1 MIPKANAVASD
12 FSARTRDAALDM
24 PVALPVARVTSHS
37 SAVSPGYAVPGS
49 FGLPTFAGIAASRL
63 RGWVAGLRDEA
74 LGLAIGVVLFAST
87 AWLLALTEVPP
98 MQDLPN
104 HLAAITIIQHPAA
117 YPEFVF
123 NGFFKTN
130 AALFSFLC
138 VATKVVGLKTAARL
152 FTLLVLAVTSAAL
165 PQFVLEMTRSRRK
178 MIVASFFMWPMIH
191 NWFVSMGMLDFAL
204 GVPLSLAVLTV
215 LSRHLRAP
223 SWKLATLAGALAVA
237 TWYAHVFAL
246 MMAMMLLGIHIL
258 TRRTWQ
264 ERFASAR
271 LLVVPLIPGGALV
284 MMSLYSHLT
293 EPAGAMVGFIE
304 VSHKIPSWEL
314 AYNMWAEY
322 LWGFT
327 ALSASSLVVVVGLF
341 LIAVVRRR
349 ESPTFFSPVAL
360 LSMIV
365 LYLAL
370 PYVATN
376 WFHVNSRVIPFLWMA
391 MLLRV
396 PERLP
401 RVVLGGLVFS
411 AVLYLAGMGVDYVR
425 LEGDR
430 QKFVAGMNA
439 VPEHAH
445 LLPLLFKRQLTSENT
460 RSLLH
465 AWGYYVIEKETD
477 APLLFAHSRSFP
489 VMYREPPPARF
500 NHLVLEKFAPT
511 MASPAWMCDTLRAG
525 GVVTD
530 CITLWRDAWEDFWR
544 EAVPAY
550 DHVLMW
556 DPPAEVM
563 ALIPQAYRVSFRQDR
578 LVILE
583 RIDGH
588 VAQLTAAEIE
598 AALSAR

>member
-1 MIPKANAVASD
+1 MIPKVNAVASD
-12 FSARTRDAALDM
+12 FSAHAREAALDM
-24 PVALPVARVTSHS
+24 PVGLPAPRVAS
-37 SAVSPGYAVPGS
+37 SSGSASISSIAPGS
-49 FGLPTFAGIAASRL
+49 AAPVDFGPFAL
-63 RGWVAGLRDEA
+63 RAWLTRLRDEQLA
-74 LGLAIGVVLFAST
+74 LAIGAVLFAST

-130 AALFSFLC
+130 AALFSFLY
-138 VATKVVGLKTAARL
+138 VATKVVGLKMAARL
-152 FTLLVLAVTSAAL
+152 FTLLVLAVTSIAL

-178 MIVASFFMWPMIH
+178 MVVASFFMWPMIH

-204 GVPLSLAVLTV
+204 GIPLSLLVLTL

-223 SWKLATLAGALAVA
+223 SWKLAAAAALMAVA

-246 MMAMMLLGIHIL
+246 MMAMMLVGIHIA
-258 TRRTWQ
+258 TRRTWL
-264 ERFASAR
+264 ERFTSAR
-271 LLVVPLIPGGALV
+271 LLIVPLIPGGALV

-293 EPAGAMVGFIE
+293 EPGGAMVGWIE

-327 ALSASSLVVVVGLF
+327 TLSISSLVVVVVLF

-396 PERLP
+396 PDRLP
-401 RVVLGGLVFS
+401 RWLLGGLAIS
-411 AVLYLAGMGVDYVR
+411 GVLYCAGMGVDYVR
-425 LEGDR
+425 LEADR

-445 LLPLLFKRQLTSENT
+445 LLPLLFRRQITSENT

-489 VMYREPPPARF
+489 VMYREPPPPRF

-511 MASPAWMCDTLRAG
+511 MASANWMCDTLRAG

-530 CITLWRDAWEDFWR
+530 CTTLWRDAWEDFWR
-544 EAVPAY
+544 EAVPYY

-556 DPPAEVM
+556 DAPPEVM
-563 ALIPQAYRVSFRQDR
+563 ALVPQAYRVSFKQDR
-578 LVILE
+578 LIILE

-588 VAQLTAAEIE
+588 VAKLEQREID
-598 AALSAR
+598 AALAAAR